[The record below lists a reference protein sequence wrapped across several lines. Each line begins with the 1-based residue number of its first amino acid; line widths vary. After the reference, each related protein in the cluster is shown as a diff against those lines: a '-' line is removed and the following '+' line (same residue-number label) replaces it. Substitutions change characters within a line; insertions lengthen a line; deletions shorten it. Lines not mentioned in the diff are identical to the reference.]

1 MQTAHHHRPSMTET
15 AAAFAFLTIIAAIGL
30 AVAIAGAQE
39 LAEPPCDPTTTDAPT
54 SCTYGTDD

>member
-1 MQTAHHHRPSMTET
+1 MQTAHHHRASISEC